1 MRPTSSGMTESLYS
15 VQALVIT
22 GVLLGLCWRES
33 ILLRLQILVWGTG
46 VIALAL
52 RFGLTEQLNFY
63 SNDQRFYTSVV
74 KELSTQQF
82 LFDVDWWLNSAKIP
96 YTIPAS
102 ILAATGIDPTL
113 ALKTI
118 SLTCLL
124 LLTRHV
130 LTQLEPRP
138 LTRDVA
144 SLFLTA
150 CGGIGMLYSL
160 LALRETM
167 MMLLVTRFVTTTSPA
182 NRVLTLLLVFL
193 LRPHLAAALLV
204 AATIVM
210 LWNQLQLRRQIS
222 GLGYLV
228 IAVASSII
236 GSVLF
241 SLGLWSQGASSSS
254 DSGRLGIALVTRVA
268 SNFVGLQFLTARSE
282 TIEFS
287 VGALLLLRILFSE
300 TIIIPALFTWVI
312 LIRPHRATANTR
324 LVLVAFSIYVGLV
337 TNTDFNSFRQNIP
350 FMTVMG
356 LVILHHTRRSRTSKY
371 AETSS

>member
-1 MRPTSSGMTESLYS
+1 MTEELYVVQTLLVAS
-15 VQALVIT
+15 VLI
-22 GVLLGLCWRES
+22 GLCWRES
-33 ILLRLQILVWGTG
+33 IILRLQILVWGTG
-46 VIALAL
+46 VIALAV

-74 KELSTQQF
+74 NELSTQRF
-82 LFDVDWWLNSAKIP
+82 SPDIDWWLNSAKIP
-96 YTIPAS
+96 YTLPAS
-102 ILAATGIDPTL
+102 ILAAIGIDPTL

-118 SLTCLL
+118 SLSCLL

-130 LTQLEPRP
+130 LTRLEPRP
-138 LTRDVA
+138 LTPAVA

-167 MMLLVTRFVTTTSPA
+167 MMLLVTRFVTTASPA
-182 NRVLTLLLVFL
+182 NRVLMLLLIFL

-204 AATIVM
+204 AAIITIV
-210 LWNQLQLRRQIS
+210 WEQLQLRRMTS
-222 GLGYLV
+222 ELGHLGV
-228 IAVASSII
+228 IITSSLF
-236 GSVLF
+236 GNLLF
-241 SLGLWSQGASSSS
+241 SYGSWTQGTGFEFTQGRWSISTA
-254 DSGRLGIALVTRVA
+254 TRIA
-268 SNFVGLQFLTARSE
+268 SNFVGLQFVTARSE

-300 TIIIPALFTWVI
+300 TIIIPALFTGVV
-312 LIRPHRATANTR
+312 LVRPHPATANTR

-356 LVILHHTRRSRTSKY
+356 LVILHHMRREPLESTSERQVEPIV
-371 AETSS
+371 AS

>member
-1 MRPTSSGMTESLYS
+1 MTEELYS
-15 VQALVIT
+15 VQTLVIT

-52 RFGLTEQLNFY
+52 RFGFTEQLNFY

-82 LFDVDWWLNSAKIP
+82 LLDVDWWLNSAKIP

-102 ILAATGIDPTL
+102 ILAAVGIDPAL

-118 SLTCLL
+118 SLSCLL

-138 LTRDVA
+138 LTPAVA

-167 MMLLVTRFVTTTSPA
+167 MMLLVTRFVTTASPA
-182 NRVLTLLLVFL
+182 NRVLMLLLIFL

-204 AATIVM
+204 AAIVVT
-210 LWNQLQLRRQIS
+210 LWDQLQLRRMTT
-222 GLGYLV
+222 GLGHLGV
-228 IAVASSII
+228 IITCSLFGNLLFAF
-236 GSVLF
+236 GS
-241 SLGLWSQGASSSS
+241 WTQGAGFEITQ
-254 DSGRLGIALVTRVA
+254 GRWSISTATRIA

-300 TIIIPALFTWVI
+300 TIIIPTLFTLLI
-312 LIRPHRATANTR
+312 LVRPHLATANTR

-337 TNTDFNSFRQNIP
+337 TNTDFNSFRQNVP

-356 LVILHHTRRSRTSKY
+356 FVIRYHTQRHPSRKY
-371 AETSS
+371 AETSG

>member
-1 MRPTSSGMTESLYS
+1 MTEELYS

-33 ILLRLQILVWGTG
+33 IVLRLQILLWGAG
-46 VIALAL
+46 VIALAVRL
-52 RFGLTEQLNFY
+52 GLTEHLNFY

-74 KELSTQQF
+74 NELSTQQF
-82 LFDVDWWLNSAKIP
+82 SSDINWWLNSAKIP

-102 ILAATGIDPTL
+102 ILAVIGIDPTL

-118 SLTCLL
+118 SLSCLL

-130 LTQLEPRP
+130 LTQLEPRQ
-138 LTRDVA
+138 LTRAVA

-167 MMLLVTRFVTTTSPA
+167 MMLLVTRFVTTPSPA
-182 NRVLTLLLVFL
+182 KRALMLLLIFL

-210 LWNQLQLRRQIS
+210 LWNQLRLRRMTT
-222 GLGYLV
+222 GLGHLGV
-228 IAVASSII
+228 IVTCSLF
-236 GSVLF
+236 GNLLF
-241 SLGLWSQGASSSS
+241 SYGLWTQGAGFEITQ
-254 DSGRLGIALVTRVA
+254 GRWSISTATRIA

-282 TIEFS
+282 TVEFS

-300 TIIIPALFTWVI
+300 TIIIPALFTGVV
-312 LIRPHRATANTR
+312 LVRPYVATANTR
-324 LVLVAFSIYVGLV
+324 LVLVAFSTYVGLV
-337 TNTDFNSFRQNIP
+337 TNTEFNSFRQNIP

-356 LVILHHTRRSRTSKY
+356 LVILHHTQRSPSSKY